1 LTELNESIRAAMPLA
16 KFLNIDFVAASPDE
30 VTSRLAWDAR
40 LCTAGG
46 IQHCGVLIALADGTG
61 GFCAYL
67 NLPEGASGT
76 ATIESKTNV
85 FAAVR

>member
-1 LTELNESIRAAMPLA
+1 MTELNESIRAAMRLA
-16 KFLNIDFVAASPDE
+16 EFFDTDFMAASPDE

-46 IQHCGVLIALADGTG
+46 IQHGGVLIALADGTG
-61 GFCAYL
+61 GFCAYP